1 MSNFSSQKQ
10 YIYKPKGNES
20 KENDQPHD
28 KENIDLLPPSQNSH
42 WKNCI
47 TNGKESLH
55 RDWFR
60 GWKGFSMLVWYIGP
74 SRYFGPF
81 EIANPESGKRLS
93 ANLSVP

>member
-28 KENIDLLPPSQNSH
+28 KEKIDLLPPSQNSH

-55 RDWFR
+55 RDWSR
-60 GWKGFSMLVWYIGP
+60 GWKGFSMLVGTLDLLKLLILKV
-74 SRYFGPF
+74 
-81 EIANPESGKRLS
+81 GKGYL
-93 ANLSVP
+93 LI

>member
-55 RDWFR
+55 CDWSR

-74 SRYFGPF
+74 IVGTL
-81 EIANPESGKRLS
+81 ELLKLLILKVGKGYL
-93 ANLSVP
+93 LI

>member
-42 WKNCI
+42 
-47 TNGKESLH
+47 
-55 RDWFR
+55 
-60 GWKGFSMLVWYIGP
+60 
-74 SRYFGPF
+74 
-81 EIANPESGKRLS
+81 
-93 ANLSVP
+93 

>member
-1 MSNFSSQKQ
+1 MSNISSQKQ

-42 WKNCI
+42 WKKCI

-55 RDWFR
+55 RDWSR